1 LTPDAGRKSLWDNR
15 RSGDLQVAILL
26 VMKVAG

>member
-1 LTPDAGRKSLWDNR
+1 LRAGLKSLWDNR
-15 RSGDLQVAILL
+15 SSGDLQVAILL